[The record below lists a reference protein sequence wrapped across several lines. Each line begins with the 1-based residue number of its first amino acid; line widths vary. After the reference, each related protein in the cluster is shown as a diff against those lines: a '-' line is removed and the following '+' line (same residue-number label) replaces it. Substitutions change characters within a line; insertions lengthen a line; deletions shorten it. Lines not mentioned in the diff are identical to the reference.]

1 MWLDIKKESLGGLMM
16 ISQNK
21 KTTTKKVLDNSIK
34 HDLSKS
40 GLPTAYQR
48 LLGLIFTT
56 PDPLIHK
63 ESFHDK
69 VSS

>member
-1 MWLDIKKESLGGLMM
+1 M

-21 KTTTKKVLDNSIK
+21 KTNTKKVLDNSIK
-34 HDLSKS
+34 SKLSKS

-48 LLGLIFTT
+48 LLRLIFIS
-56 PDPLIHK
+56 PDRLIHK
-63 ESFHDK
+63 ASFHDK

>member
-1 MWLDIKKESLGGLMM
+1 M

-21 KTTTKKVLDNSIK
+21 KTNTKKVLDNSTK
-34 HDLSKS
+34 PELSKS

-48 LLGLIFTT
+48 LLSLIFFSRET
-56 PDPLIHK
+56 LIHK

>member
-1 MWLDIKKESLGGLMM
+1 M
-16 ISQNK
+16 IFSQK
-21 KTTTKKVLDNSIK
+21 KTDTKKILDNSTK
-34 HDLSKS
+34 PELSKS

-48 LLGLIFTT
+48 LLSLIFFSHE
-56 PDPLIHK
+56 PLIHK